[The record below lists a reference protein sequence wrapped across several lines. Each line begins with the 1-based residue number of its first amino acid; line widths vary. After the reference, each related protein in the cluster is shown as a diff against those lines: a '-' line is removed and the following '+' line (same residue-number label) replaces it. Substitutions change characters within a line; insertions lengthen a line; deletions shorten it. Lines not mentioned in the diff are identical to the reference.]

1 MLTHPLITHAFPP
14 PVMDTAV
21 ILDPLLRRRL
31 EDIAREIGVN
41 NIGDAIKY
49 LVDYYELHRTRPI
62 IDCGKV
68 RHALEYLGKPYVA
81 KCLGNANREL
91 LRSLV
96 GQLANYC

>member
-1 MLTHPLITHAFPP
+1 
-14 PVMDTAV
+14 MDTTI

-31 EDIAREIGVN
+31 EDIAREIGVDR
-41 NIGDAIKY
+41 IDDTIKY

-62 IDCGKV
+62 IDCDKV
-68 RHALEYLGKPYVA
+68 RHALEYLEKPYVA

-96 GQLANYC
+96 SRLAEYC